1 MMMHDTR
8 AKSTTAATSL
18 GRGPRSVSIVHRF
31 GVGIVI
37 CAAYAAFLS
46 RTGAGEPSEKWLENH
61 RFASLTIYVKSN
73 RDDISIGGARVR
85 IRRQA
90 RKKRDLR
97 RDPALMPISPW
108 KEADQRTDG
117 RGKVVITDWRLLTG
131 SGRGGKAMVKR
142 DSPRPW
148 TYVEVEVSATDFR
161 SATESVW
168 ISFWEAT
175 PTCYVYLSPR

>member
-1 MMMHDTR
+1 MQVSHRLGMSL
-8 AKSTTAATSL
+8 AICGGCALLVSSTW
-18 GRGPRSVSIVHRF
+18 
-31 GVGIVI
+31 
-37 CAAYAAFLS
+37 
-46 RTGAGEPSEKWLENH
+46 AGEPSDKWLENH